1 MAAELAR
8 YFLPRPAMFVQP
20 QTLLAWVSTS
30 VRAEGAWVLAEG
42 AANPLAGMWPILLMI
57 GVFYFLV
64 LRPMKKQ
71 EDQRKQRLSEIKRG
85 DKVVLTGGL
94 LGRVSRVDD
103 DIAVIEIAEKV
114 KVRVLKKDIA
124 DFEENALK
132 KDDKKGDK
140 KDEAKKDEAKKD
152 EAKPKDDDDDNTDDD
167 KSSRKAG

>member
-20 QTLLAWVSTS
+20 QIL
-30 VRAEGAWVLAEG
+30 LAEG
-42 AANPLAGMWPILLMI
+42 VTNPLAGMWPILLMI

-94 LGRVSRVDD
+94 LGRVSRIDD
-103 DIAVIEIAEKV
+103 DIAVVEIADKV

-132 KDDKKGDK
+132 KDEAKDKDKSDK
-140 KDEAKKDEAKKD
+140 KDEAE
-152 EAKPKDDDDDNTDDD
+152 PKDGDDNTDGD

>member
-1 MAAELAR
+1 
-8 YFLPRPAMFVQP
+8 MFVSP
-20 QTLLAWVSTS
+20 QLI
-30 VRAEGAWVLAEG
+30 LAEG
-42 AANPLAGMWPILLMI
+42 ANPLAGMWPILLMI

-71 EDQRKQRLSEIKRG
+71 EDQRKQRLAEIKRG

-103 DIAVIEIAEKV
+103 DIAVIEIADKV

-132 KDDKKGDK
+132 KDDKKSKDDDK
-140 KDEAKKDEAKKD
+140 KDKPKDE
-152 EAKPKDDDDDNTDDD
+152 PKDDDKKGKDEGDDDGDDD

>member
-1 MAAELAR
+1 
-8 YFLPRPAMFVQP
+8 MFVPPQP
-20 QTLLAWVSTS
+20 FFEALVLAS
-30 VRAEGAWVLAEG
+30 ALPLAEG

-71 EDQRKQRLSEIKRG
+71 EDQRKQRLAEIKRG

-103 DIAVIEIAEKV
+103 DIAVIEIADKV

-132 KDDKKGDK
+132 KDDKKDK
-140 KDEAKKDEAKKD
+140 PKDE
-152 EAKPKDDDDDNTDDD
+152 PKDDDKKGKDEGDDDGDDD

>member
-1 MAAELAR
+1 MAADLAR
-8 YFLPRPAMFVQP
+8 YSLPRPAMFVQP
-20 QTLLAWVSTS
+20 QTLLAWVSPWLL
-30 VRAEGAWVLAEG
+30 AEGG

-71 EDQRKQRLSEIKRG
+71 EDQRKKRLSEIKRG

-94 LGRVSRVDD
+94 LGRVSRIDD
-103 DIAVIEIAEKV
+103 DIAVVEIADKV

-132 KDDKKGDK
+132 KDDKDK
-140 KDEAKKDEAKKD
+140 KDEAKGKADKKD
-152 EAKPKDDDDDNTDDD
+152 EAKPKDDDDDDTTDDD

>member
-8 YFLPRPAMFVQP
+8 YFLPRPAMLVQP
-20 QTLLAWVSTS
+20 QTLLAWAPT
-30 VRAEGAWVLAEG
+30 WVLAEG
-42 AANPLAGMWPILLMI
+42 AAPNPLAGMWPILLMI

-71 EDQRKQRLSEIKRG
+71 EDQRKKRLSEIKRG

-132 KDDKKGDK
+132 KDDKKSDK
-140 KDEAKKDEAKKD
+140 KDEKKDDKKS
-152 EAKPKDDDDDNTDDD
+152 EKQDD
-167 KSSRKAG
+167 KPTVTADEDADGDASRKAG

>member
-1 MAAELAR
+1 
-8 YFLPRPAMFVQP
+8 
-20 QTLLAWVSTS
+20 
-30 VRAEGAWVLAEG
+30 
-42 AANPLAGMWPILLMI
+42 MI
-57 GVFYFLV
+57 AVFYFLV

-71 EDQRKQRLSEIKRG
+71 EDQRKQRLAAIKRG

-132 KDDKKGDK
+132 KDDGKDK
-140 KDEAKKDEAKKD
+140 DKDKAKDEAKDKDKAKDRSEAEAKDEED
-152 EAKPKDDDDDNTDDD
+152 EKETDDAKSSD
-167 KSSRKAG
+167 GKSSRKAG

>member
-1 MAAELAR
+1 MAAALAR
-8 YFLPRPAMFVQP
+8 YFLPRPAMFVQA
-20 QTLLAWVSTS
+20 QTLLA
-30 VRAEGAWVLAEG
+30 AGPWVLAEG
-42 AANPLAGMWPILLMI
+42 APNPLASMWPILLMI

-132 KDDKKGDK
+132 KDDKKDEAKAKADK
-140 KDEAKKDEAKKD
+140 KDEAS
-152 EAKPKDDDDDNTDDD
+152 PKDDGGDDNTDDD

>member
-1 MAAELAR
+1 
-8 YFLPRPAMFVQP
+8 MFVPP
-20 QTLLAWVSTS
+20 QLL
-30 VRAEGAWVLAEG
+30 LAEG

-71 EDQRKQRLSEIKRG
+71 EDERKKRLSEIKRG

-103 DIAVIEIAEKV
+103 DIAVVEIADKV

-132 KDDKKGDK
+132 KDDKKG
-140 KDEAKKDEAKKD
+140 KDEAKADKKD

>member
-1 MAAELAR
+1 
-8 YFLPRPAMFVQP
+8 MFVLPQP
-20 QTLLAWVSTS
+20 FSTLALA
-30 VRAEGAWVLAEG
+30 AAWAPALPLAEG
-42 AANPLAGMWPILLMI
+42 AGNPLAGMWPILLMI

-71 EDQRKQRLSEIKRG
+71 EDQRKKRLSEIKRG

-132 KDDKKGDK
+132 KDDKKDK
-140 KDEAKKDEAKKD
+140 DKPKDEAKDEAK
-152 EAKPKDDDDDNTDDD
+152 ATGKDDDETDDD
-167 KSSRKAG
+167 KSPTSRRAG